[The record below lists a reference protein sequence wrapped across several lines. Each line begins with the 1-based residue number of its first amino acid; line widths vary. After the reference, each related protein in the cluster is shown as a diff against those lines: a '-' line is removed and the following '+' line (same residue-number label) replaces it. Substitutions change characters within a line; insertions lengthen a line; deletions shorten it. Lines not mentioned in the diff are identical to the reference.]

1 MKNWKLLGELSAEE
15 VKLECERAN
24 LVVKQN
30 SSQNLVR
37 LSKYI
42 MTTGYDPETFYFNTL
57 YQGNKNA
64 PLVGMAAPGGNV
76 QAGFSSSRTRILPLE
91 AAPTPA
97 SSSTSAQLDESV
109 EQILALLT
117 TMAGDVQRL
126 VTLTQQQL
134 NALPP
139 TPFIGSGGRSWSDD
153 GQTSGSW
160 SKDEQTS
167 GTWSDDGQ
175 TSGTVSDDG
184 QTHGTWSDD
193 GQTSG
198 TWSND

>member
-1 MKNWKLLGELSAEE
+1 MKVKAVVFFSSSSETHQSKFFKRLINILLQEDSGILFFLSFWVKMKNWKLLGELSAEE

-109 EQILALLT
+109 DQILALLT

-153 GQTSGSW
+153 GQT
-160 SKDEQTS
+160 
-167 GTWSDDGQ
+167 
-175 TSGTVSDDG
+175 
-184 QTHGTWSDD
+184 
-193 GQTSG
+193 
-198 TWSND
+198 

>member
-97 SSSTSAQLDESV
+97 TSSTSAQSDESGLMMDGPLGPGQMTDRPLGPGLMMDRPLGPGLMMGSLQEPGHIV
-109 EQILALLT
+109 LLP
-117 TMAGDVQRL
+117 
-126 VTLTQQQL
+126 TLYL
-134 NALPP
+134 SCL
-139 TPFIGSGGRSWSDD
+139 D
-153 GQTSGSW
+153 GQENAATI
-160 SKDEQTS
+160 KIC
-167 GTWSDDGQ
+167 
-175 TSGTVSDDG
+175 
-184 QTHGTWSDD
+184 
-193 GQTSG
+193 
-198 TWSND
+198 